1 MILFYI
7 GLISFAFA
15 LVGLTLATIL
25 TIVQLFRRNHQLL
38 PGVKRLA
45 IGAFTLHS
53 ISVVTL
59 LVMLLSQDAQNA
71 YVVSVIHEAMPTI
84 LKATAL
90 WGGQA
95 GSLLFWSWTVHLVLF
110 IALLRKKHALD
121 AWGFII
127 LALNTLMFSG
137 LSFFAEN
144 PFRRVWL
151 LQDGGFAEALF
162 APNATASLYGELSGF
177 GLNPLLRHPGMVI
190 HPPILYLGFAL
201 FLPPFAVAISKLLRG
216 EGLDALL
223 EKTRGWVLATWIFLT
238 AGIAL
243 GSWWAYEVLGWGGYW
258 AWDPVE
264 TASLLPWLTS
274 TALLHSLFIE
284 KHKRSFKRFNFA
296 LVLIT
301 WLMTLFAIFVTR
313 TGLISSVHAFG
324 ESQISQPLG
333 YFMLLSFLV
342 SLYAFLTQ
350 WRELDSGW
358 TFKSF
363 FTRDAL
369 ILYTNILLLGLMVIC
384 LYGLVYPML
393 SGVFSK
399 TAVTFDRSFFDR
411 TTTPL
416 FMLLVVLTAI
426 CPVLGWSLKAF
437 KARNQWLWTVLV
449 FPLVLT
455 ILTFIFVTKK
465 AIVLVL
471 LFIIPLGIAV
481 LIYQSVLDWKG
492 CKSFWGQRARIGAWL
507 VHAGLL
513 LIALGVVGMAHFS
526 DRIQGLMIPGDKMP
540 LGNYTVEFIEL
551 RQDASNPEYT
561 RVSAHLKLYE
571 GERFIKELN
580 PAQDI
585 YHERNQWISIPSK
598 RSTLRGDQYT
608 RLLEYNASMG
618 TATIQ
623 LIDNGLVNFLW
634 IGSILMIL
642 GGALALS
649 KPSTVLQMDK
659 PYHGDEVE
667 EEAVSE
673 ESNAA

>member
-1 MILFYI
+1 MFFFSI
-7 GLISFAFA
+7 GLFSFALA
-15 LVGLTLATIL
+15 VLGLLITLVITVLQIIRG
-25 TIVQLFRRNHQLL
+25 NHVLL
-38 PGVKRLA
+38 PLVRG
-45 IGAFTLHS
+45 IS
-53 ISVVTL
+53 ISSFL
-59 LVMLLSQDAQNA
+59 LHGLSVLALLALQLTHDTQNA
-71 YVVSVIHEAMPTI
+71 YVVSVIHDAMPTL

-95 GSLLFWSWTVHLVLF
+95 GSLLFWSWTVHLVLI
-110 IALLRKKHALD
+110 IALLRKKFVLD
-121 AWGFII
+121 AWSFVV
-127 LALNTLMFSG
+127 LACNTLMFVA

-144 PFRRVWL
+144 PFKRVWL
-151 LQDGGFAEALF
+151 LQDGSISEALF
-162 APNATASLYGELSGF
+162 APEATARLYGELNGM

-223 EKTRGWVLATWIFLT
+223 EKTHGWLLTAWIFLT

-264 TASLLPWLTS
+264 TASLLPWLSS
-274 TALLHSLFIE
+274 TALLHGLFIE
-284 KHKRSFKRFNFA
+284 KHKASFKRFNFA

-301 WLMTLFAIFVTR
+301 WLMTFFAIFVTR

-324 ESQISQPLG
+324 ESQISHPLG
-333 YFMLLSFLV
+333 YFMLFTLLI

-358 TFKSF
+358 SFKSF

-369 ILYTNILLLGLMVIC
+369 ILYTNLLLLALVLIC
-384 LYGLVYPML
+384 LYGLLYPML
-393 SGVFSK
+393 SDVFGK
-399 TAVTFDRSFFDR
+399 TSITFDRSFFDR

-416 FMLLVVLTAI
+416 FVLLVFLTAI

-437 KARNQWLWTVLV
+437 KTRNKWLWTVLV
-449 FPLVLT
+449 MPV
-455 ILTFIFVTKK
+455 ILTGLAFFFVTKK
-465 AIVLVL
+465 VIALVL
-471 LFIIPLGIAV
+471 FFIIPLGIAV
-481 LIYQSVLDWKG
+481 LIYQSVVDWKG
-492 CKSFWGQRARIGAWL
+492 WKVFWGQRKRIGAWL

-513 LIALGVVGMAHFS
+513 LIALGVLGMAHFS

-540 LGNYTVEFIEL
+540 LGKYAVEYVEL
-551 RQDASNPEYT
+551 QQDVANPEYT
-561 RVSAHLKLYE
+561 HVSARLKLYE

-580 PAQDI
+580 PGQDI

-608 RLLEYNASMG
+608 RLLEYNANLG
-618 TATIQ
+618 TATVQ
-623 LIDNGLVNFLW
+623 LIDNALVNFLW
-634 IGSILMIL
+634 IGSILMLL
-642 GGALALS
+642 GAVLALS
-649 KPSTVLQMDK
+649 KSPTTVAISAGRQNMETQTKDL
-659 PYHGDEVE
+659 E
-667 EEAVSE
+667 EIHVD
-673 ESNAA
+673 